1 MVFISPSS
9 TCGQGHEIAITS
21 DTRTSRMKK
30 RIIIVG
36 GGYVGLQL
44 AKALNGKA
52 DVTLIEP
59 RSHFVHA
66 PAMIRAVVDPQVLDR
81 ALIPYDD
88 LLKTGQVLRARA
100 KSISATGVTLEDGT
114 DVLGDFIVVAT
125 GSDNAMPFKPATDS
139 IEAFRAGSARIHAML
154 QAAQSVAI
162 VGAGAVGTELA
173 GEIAHFMPGKK
184 VTLISSEPSLF
195 PTMPSKLGKGLQGK
209 LSDPGVSMIFGARA
223 ENLESMTEPYAGE
236 LQLSNGD
243 RIAADLIFPVIG
255 SRAASSILETLPGI
269 TKGAA
274 NRVQTD
280 PWLRPSDLPNVF
292 AAGDVAEAG
301 DAMTIVAVSRQTP
314 WLEKMLT
321 SLINGKKSE
330 DTAKYKPWS
339 KAPFLV
345 PLGPRKGNSYLV
357 MFTAGD
363 TITRLM
369 KGKDLFVSKY
379 RKMLNQT

>member
-1 MVFISPSS
+1 M
-9 TCGQGHEIAITS
+9 T
-21 DTRTSRMKK
+21 K

-36 GGYVGLQL
+36 GGYVGVQL
-44 AKALNGKA
+44 AKVMDSKA
-52 DVTLIEP
+52 EVTLIEP

-66 PAMIRAVVDPQVLDR
+66 PAMIRSVVVPQVLDQ

-88 LLKTGQVLRARA
+88 LLKNGQVLHARA
-100 KSISATGVTLEDGT
+100 QSISAAGVKLEDGT
-114 DVLGDFIVVAT
+114 EVLGDYIVVAT
-125 GSDNAMPFKPATDS
+125 GSGNATPFKPATDS
-139 IEAFRAGSARIHAML
+139 IEAFRAENARIHAML
-154 QAAQSVAI
+154 EAAHSVAI

-173 GEIAHFMPGKK
+173 GEIAHFMPDKK

-195 PTMPSKLGKGLQGK
+195 PTMPSKLGTALQRK
-209 LSDPGVSMIFGARA
+209 LNHTGVTTIFGARA
-223 ENLESMTEPYAGE
+223 ENLESMTEPYAGT

-243 RIAADLIFPVIG
+243 IIAADLIFPTIG
-255 SRAASSILETLPGI
+255 SRASSAILKTLPGI
-269 TKGAA
+269 TKGTD
-274 NRVQTD
+274 NRVKTD

-292 AAGDVAEAG
+292 AAGDVVEAG

-314 WLEKMLT
+314 WLEKILT
-321 SLINGKKSE
+321 SVVNGKNVE
-330 DTAKYKPWS
+330 DMAKYKPWG

-363 TITRLM
+363 TATRLM

>member
-1 MVFISPSS
+1 M
-9 TCGQGHEIAITS
+9 T
-21 DTRTSRMKK
+21 K

-36 GGYVGLQL
+36 GGYVGVQL
-44 AKALNGKA
+44 SKALDGKA
-52 DVTLIEP
+52 EVTLVEP
-59 RSHFVHA
+59 RSHFAHA
-66 PAMIRAVVDPQVLDR
+66 PAMIRAVVDPQVLDQG
-81 ALIPYDD
+81 LIPYDD
-88 LLKTGQVLRARA
+88 LLKNGRVLRARA

-114 DVLGDFIVVAT
+114 DVLGDYIVVAT

-139 IEAFRAGSARIHAML
+139 IDAFRADSARIHAML
-154 QAAQSVAI
+154 EVAQSVAI

-173 GEIAHFMPGKK
+173 GEIAHFMPDKT

-195 PTMPSKLGKGLQGK
+195 PTMPSKLGKSLQGK
-209 LSDPGVSMIFGARA
+209 LNDAGVSMIFGARA

-274 NRVQTD
+274 NRVKTD

-321 SLINGKKSE
+321 SLINGKKVE
-330 DTAKYKPWS
+330 DMAKYKPWG

-345 PLGPRKGNSYLV
+345 PLGPQEGNSYLV
-357 MFTAGD
+357 LFTAGD
-363 TITRLM
+363 TLTRLM

-379 RKMLNQT
+379 RKMLNWT

>member
-1 MVFISPSS
+1 M
-9 TCGQGHEIAITS
+9 T
-21 DTRTSRMKK
+21 K

-36 GGYVGLQL
+36 GGYVGVQL
-44 AKALNGKA
+44 AKALDGKA
-52 DVTLIEP
+52 EVTLIEP

-66 PAMIRAVVDPQVLDR
+66 PAMIRSVVDPQVLDQG
-81 ALIPYDD
+81 LISYDD
-88 LLKTGQVLRARA
+88 LLKNGKVMRARA
-100 KSISATGVTLEDGT
+100 KSINAAGVTLEDGT
-114 DVLGDFIVVAT
+114 EVLGDYIVVAT

-139 IEAFRAGSARIHAML
+139 IKAFRADSARINAML
-154 QAAQSVAI
+154 EAAQSVAI

-173 GEIAHFMPGKK
+173 GEIAHFMPDKK

-195 PTMPSKLGKGLQGK
+195 PTMPSKLGTALQGK
-209 LSDPGVSMIFGARA
+209 LNDAGVTTIFGARA
-223 ENLESMTEPYAGE
+223 ENLESLTEPYAGE

-243 RIAADLIFPVIG
+243 RIAADLIFPAIG
-255 SRAASSILETLPGI
+255 SRAVSSILETLPGI

-274 NRVQTD
+274 NRVKTD

-321 SLINGKKSE
+321 SLIDGKKVE
-330 DTAKYKPWS
+330 DVAKYKPWD

-345 PLGPRKGNSYLV
+345 PLGPQKGNSYLV
-357 MFTAGD
+357 LFTAGD
-363 TITRLM
+363 KITRLM
-369 KGKDLFVSKY
+369 KGKDLFVTKY
-379 RKMLNQT
+379 RKMLNRT

>member
-1 MVFISPSS
+1 M
-9 TCGQGHEIAITS
+9 G
-21 DTRTSRMKK
+21 K

-36 GGYVGLQL
+36 GGYVGVQL
-44 AKALNGKA
+44 AKALDSKA

-66 PAMIRAVVDPQVLDR
+66 PAMIRSVVDPQVLDK

-88 LLKTGQVLRARA
+88 LLRNGQVLRARA
-100 KSISATGVTLEDGT
+100 KSISAAGVTLEDGT
-114 DVLGDFIVVAT
+114 EVPGDFIVVAT

-139 IEAFRAGSARIHAML
+139 IEAFRADSARIHKML
-154 QAAQSVAI
+154 EAAQSVAI

-195 PTMPSKLGKGLQGK
+195 PNMPSKLGTALHGK
-209 LSDPGVSMIFGARA
+209 LSDAGVTTIFGARA
-223 ENLESMTEPYAGE
+223 KNLESMTEPYAGE
-236 LQLSNGD
+236 LHLSNGES
-243 RIAADLIFPVIG
+243 IAADLIFPVIG
-255 SRAASSILETLPGI
+255 SRAKSAILETLPGI

-274 NRVQTD
+274 NRVTTD
-280 PWLRPSDLPNVF
+280 PWMRPSDLPNVF

-314 WLEKMLT
+314 WMEKMLT
-321 SLINGKKSE
+321 SLANGKKVE
-330 DTAKYKPWS
+330 EMAEYKPWK

-345 PLGPRKGNSYLV
+345 PLGPKKGNSYLV

-363 TITRLM
+363 TITSLM

-379 RKMLNQT
+379 RKMLNRT